1 MEIRNKKYMFALI
14 LLVLTLISA
23 SIVGAIDW
31 GFRFGQS
38 NFLNYFNIKMI
49 INYIVIFSILFI
61 TIYFLGFGEKEKPK
75 GTILGFMIAAIFA
88 IAVALTIMITKGE
101 PNFIWEI
108 SKLSGASW
116 IFQVK
121 TLVNALIVA
130 SVSLIIYNRFIK
142 KEGEKKNDLASI
154 FVIIVISMFV
164 AGMVNYSAVQPTDL
178 PTGVTYDA
186 NSKYVDRW
194 LWQYPEVNK
203 IKKFFLG
210 ASEGETDFDPQ
221 YGTYKGEK
229 GLLRQGILKFGQN
242 GAGLPAFFLGSL
254 LLIWLFYH
262 YKWFKDNKL
271 MGYGLPIFLAGLL
284 ANEPSMTKGVVMSY
298 AWWTALLLIRSSF
311 EKGWGKD
318 KPGTAFGLAF
328 AIVET
333 VYAAIIGKG
342 YLLGSTS
349 FISNFLY
356 GIVLGFIWDLL
367 MGKGGIWEATG
378 KRQQALKERIGRVW
392 EREGAAKGAKY
403 ALAELLNALP
413 LIGRISIIKNL
424 LLKLMPLEQTL
435 KPLLEKARK
444 TLEDLIAAERA
455 ANRPLATTLRTQF
468 NTEIVAIR
476 DIQRR
481 ISRLRRQG
489 G

>member
-1 MEIRNKKYMFALI
+1 MEIKNKKYMFALI
-14 LLVLTLISA
+14 LLVLALASV
-23 SIVGAIDW
+23 SIVQAIDL
-31 GFRFGQS
+31 GFRVGQS
-38 NFLNYFNIKMI
+38 NILNYFNMKMI
-49 INYIVIFSILFI
+49 VNYIVIFSILFI
-61 TIYFLGFGEKEKPK
+61 ITYFLGFREKEKPK
-75 GTILGFMIAAIFA
+75 GTILGIMIAAIFA
-88 IAVALTIMITKGE
+88 ISVALTIMITKGE

-116 IFQVK
+116 IFKVK

-130 SVSLIIYNRFIK
+130 SVSLVVYNRFIK

-164 AGMVNYSAVQPTDL
+164 ASVVNYADSQPSDL
-178 PTGVTYDA
+178 PAGVTYDV

-194 LWQYPEVNK
+194 LWQYTEATK
-203 IKKFFLG
+203 LRKFFLG
-210 ASEGETDFDPQ
+210 AYQGEEGYHQD
-221 YGTYKGEK
+221 YHTYKDENNQ
-229 GLLRQGILKFGQN
+229 LRQGILRGGQN

-254 LLIWLFYH
+254 LLIWIFYH

-271 MGYGLPIFLAGLL
+271 LGYGLPIFLAGLL

-298 AWWTALLLIRSSF
+298 AWWTALLLIRHSF
-311 EKGWGKD
+311 ANSWGKD

-342 YLLGSTS
+342 YMMGSTS
-349 FISNFLY
+349 FIWNFVY
-356 GIVLGFIWDLL
+356 GLALGFIWDLL
-367 MGKGGIWEATG
+367 IGEGGIWEATA
-378 KRQQALKERIGRVW
+378 KRQEALKRDIGNVW
-392 EREGAAKGAKY
+392 QREGAVKGAAY
-403 ALAELLNALP
+403 ALGRLGQALG
-413 LIGRISIIKNL
+413 LGRIPGIKNL
-424 LLKLMPLEQTL
+424 LMLIMPEELKL

-444 TLEDLIAAERA
+444 TLQDLIKAEEA
-455 ANRPLATTLRTQF
+455 GNHPLATALRAQF
-468 NTEIVAIR
+468 NSEIVAVM

-481 ISRLRRQG
+481 ISRLRRRG